1 MPVGILDFPLRQESE
16 HGPQGVGDGAG
27 LWEVGVGEENA
38 DAVRLTGYWVVGKL
52 FEFGG
57 GFRVFEHGGVEAFFR
72 GGDAEIA
79 EQGCIVDPV
88 EAGFTIGVMDGF
100 AVGGENHEITL
111 FPFDR
116 SSAGFRAS
124 RALKNE
130 EKLAGSESVGFE
142 CAFDNPDKI
151 REQGGAGGGPGTL
164 QLFADVERKNA
175 AGFLLKEI
183 GGERVVRNGWDQS
196 REDGIR
202 GRGVVI
208 VERLF
213 C

>member
-1 MPVGILDFPLRQESE
+1 M
-16 HGPQGVGDGAG
+16 
-27 LWEVGVGEENA
+27 
-38 DAVRLTGYWVVGKL
+38 
-52 FEFGG
+52 
-57 GFRVFEHGGVEAFFR
+57 
-72 GGDAEIA
+72 
-79 EQGCIVDPV
+79 DPV

-100 AVGGENHEITL
+100 TVSGENHEIAL

-124 RALKNE
+124 RALKDE
-130 EKLAGSESVGFE
+130 EELAGGESVGFE
-142 CAFDNPDKI
+142 CTFDNPHKI
-151 REQGGAGGGPGTL
+151 GEQGGAGGGPGTL
-164 QLFADVERKNA
+164 QLFADVERKNP

-183 GGERVVRNGWDQS
+183 GGEGVVGNRGDQS

-202 GRGVVI
+202 SRRIVI